1 MKKLL
6 LFAVLTITASFVY
19 GQRSIDRLFEKYA
32 GREGFTTV
40 TISGNLLK
48 LFNCLGDNEDEN
60 SLPEKITEIRVLAQ
74 EDKEIIIDNFY
85 ELIMKDIDLKNYD
98 EFMRVKK
105 TDNDLRMLVR
115 SEGNHFREFLIISG
129 GTSNAVVQI
138 KGDLSFREARKMS
151 RDVQKNNGL
160 EIYSN
165 IN

>member
-19 GQRSIDRLFEKYA
+19 GQRSIDHLFEKYA
-32 GREGFTTV
+32 GKDGFTTV
-40 TISGNLLK
+40 TVSGNLLK
-48 LFNCLGDNEDEN
+48 LFSSMGGNDEEN
-60 SLPEKITEIRVLAQ
+60 PFPEKIIEIRVLAQ

-85 ELIMKDIDLKNYD
+85 DLVMKDIDLKNYD

-115 SEGNHFREFLIISG
+115 SEGSHFREFLIISG

-138 KGDLSFREARKMS
+138 KGDLSFKEARKMS
-151 RDVQKNNGL
+151 REVQKNNGV

>member
-6 LFAVLTITASFVY
+6 LFAVLTITTTFLY
-19 GQRSIDRLFEKYA
+19 GQKSIDHLFEKYA
-32 GREGFTTV
+32 GKEGFTTV

-48 LFNCLGDNEDEN
+48 LFDCVGGDDKEN

-85 ELIMKDIDLKNYD
+85 DLVLKDIDLKKYD

-138 KGDLSFREARKMS
+138 KGDLSFKEARKMS
-151 RDVQKNNGL
+151 REVQKNNGVG
-160 EIYSN
+160 IYSN